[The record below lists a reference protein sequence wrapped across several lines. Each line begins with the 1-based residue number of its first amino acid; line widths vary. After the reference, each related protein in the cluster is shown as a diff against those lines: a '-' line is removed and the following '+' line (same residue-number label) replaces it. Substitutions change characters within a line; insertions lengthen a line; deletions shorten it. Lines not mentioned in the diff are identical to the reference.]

1 MSIYIGLDAHS
12 TTSTLVS
19 LNEAGKVISR
29 CQVDTTEKNIL
40 GFVRSQ
46 KGKTKLV
53 VEESSISQWIYA
65 LLNREVDELVVCHPG
80 YIGKR
85 QGPKNDLQ
93 DAIHLANEL
102 HCGHV
107 TPVFHEQSKMMELR
121 ALVSAYSDVV
131 SEIVRAKNRYKSLFR
146 SEAIPAPGTKIYNA
160 PERIKE
166 LSTSTGRFVAEN
178 ILAQIK
184 RLEEI
189 KEKYL
194 LTFKRNMKM
203 HSELKRLDSIPG
215 IDCVRAHIIAAIICS
230 ADRFKNKHKLWAYSM
245 LVKHRQESDGK
256 NFGFKSI
263 QGRRE
268 LKATFLG
275 VAEKWALA
283 RKAAAICL
291 AVLKHDID
299 YDDKLEE
306 KKNRLEAKQV

>member
-1 MSIYIGLDAHS
+1 
-12 TTSTLVS
+12 
-19 LNEAGKVISR
+19 
-29 CQVDTTEKNIL
+29 
-40 GFVRSQ
+40 
-46 KGKTKLV
+46 
-53 VEESSISQWIYA
+53 
-65 LLNREVDELVVCHPG
+65 
-80 YIGKR
+80 
-85 QGPKNDLQ
+85 
-93 DAIHLANEL
+93 
-102 HCGHV
+102 
-107 TPVFHEQSKMMELR
+107 MMELR

-131 SEIVRAKNRYKSLFR
+131 SEIFRAKNRYKSIFR
-146 SEAIPAPGTKIYNA
+146 SEAIPAPRTKIYNA

-194 LTFKRNMKM
+194 LTFKRNMKVF
-203 HSELKRLDSIPG
+203 SELKRLDSIPG

-230 ADRFKNKHKLWAYSM
+230 AGRFKNKHKLWAYSM
-245 LVKHRQESDGK
+245 LVKHRQESDGRSY
-256 NFGFKSI
+256 GFKSV

-275 VAEKWALA
+275 VAESILIGESSLRKYYDRLRTKGLSHMDAKWAVA

-291 AVLKHDID
+291 AVLKQDID

-306 KKNRLEAKQV
+306 KKPRHLSAYIQH